1 MGQLGLAASVEYP
14 QASSSTLGTVGCEC
28 LHNCVVVI

>member
-1 MGQLGLAASVEYP
+1 MVQLGLATSVEYP
-14 QASSSTLGTVGCEC
+14 QDSSSTLGTVGCEC